1 MLKIFYDKFQYAYLG
16 SYSIVVLSFP
26 FVVIAAL
33 IYWFVRRAW
42 HKSKF
47 GFDFKKIRRKCV
59 LNEIVRLLLVIWIA
73 EIIAIV
79 VLPVDFWE
87 TIWRTLAGYEN
98 VPVLETSREPFSYN
112 FSLVPSL
119 FYCITGE
126 QAVNL
131 RIMLMQTGNI
141 LLFVPFGAALP
152 FIRKHTS
159 FLITTLSGLAVS
171 VVIECVQPFI
181 YGRSG
186 DIDDI
191 ICNTLGTVVGYI
203 LYLLIKKLFPKFAEK
218 CGTNAPKKPKIDF
231 YKKT

>member
-1 MLKIFYDKFQYAYLG
+1 MLKSFYKKFQYAYLE
-16 SYSIVVLSFP
+16 SYSIVVLSLP
-26 FVVIAAL
+26 FVVITAF

-42 HKSKF
+42 HKRKF
-47 GFDFKKIRRKCV
+47 GFDFKKIRKKCM
-59 LNEIVRLLLVIWIA
+59 LNEIVKLVLVLWIA

-87 TIWRTLAGYEN
+87 TVWETLAGYEN
-98 VPVLETSREPFSYN
+98 VPVLESPGEPFSYN

-131 RIMLMQTGNI
+131 RTMLMQTGNI
-141 LLFVPFGAALP
+141 LLFVPLGAALP
-152 FIRKHTS
+152 FIRKRTS
-159 FLITTLSGLAVS
+159 FLITTLLGLAVS

-191 ICNTLGTVVGYI
+191 ICNTLGTVVGYV

-218 CGTNAPKKPKIDF
+218 CGANAQ
-231 YKKT
+231 KT